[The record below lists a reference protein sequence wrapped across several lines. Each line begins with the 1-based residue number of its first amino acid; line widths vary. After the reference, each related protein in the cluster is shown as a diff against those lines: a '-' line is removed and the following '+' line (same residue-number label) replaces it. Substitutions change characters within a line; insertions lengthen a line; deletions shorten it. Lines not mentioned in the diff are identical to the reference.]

1 MLPRRTLRA
10 MTDLNVPCGND
21 ICNCTV
27 SAPVDGG
34 VRYCSDYCQDVTDQ
48 SIESESCSCGHPP
61 CDEP

>member
-1 MLPRRTLRA
+1 MR
-10 MTDLNVPCGND
+10 DLNVPCVND

-27 SAPVDGG
+27 TASVDDGDAF
-34 VRYCSDYCQDVTDQ
+34 CSDYCRNTVDQ

>member
-1 MLPRRTLRA
+1 
-10 MTDLNVPCGND
+10 MTRDLNVPCGND

-34 VRYCSDYCQDVTDQ
+34 STYCSDYCQDVTDQ